1 MTSVER
7 TSLERLDNS
16 TSSFSLP
23 EDIDVSQEYSDA
35 PKSGR
40 PVFGV
45 FENCPVPNPSGYR
58 TMSDN
63 RTVMSGYW
71 TFGLLTLQA
80 SSYRTFDST
89 SDNRT

>member
-45 FENCPVPNPSGYR
+45 FENCPVIEQCLITGQLCPVSGCL
-58 TMSDN
+58 
-63 RTVMSGYW
+63 VG
-71 TFGLLTLQA
+71 
-80 SSYRTFDST
+80 
-89 SDNRT
+89 